1 MEEYI
6 LSFSDIIGHEDVK
19 SHINNSINNGRFA
32 HAYIISGEDGL
43 GKSILVK
50 EIALKLLNKK
60 VNRMYADIIEFK
72 IKKES
77 RSIKVDDIREI
88 NKEVN
93 KKPYEEDK
101 KVIIIYNSDFM
112 TKEAQNAFLK
122 TIEEPP
128 KNVFILMLCESLDS
142 ILETIKSRCQIY
154 KLNHLSQEDMK
165 KYINKKYPNIDAELK
180 ETLLKISDGIPGKVE
195 KFVEDENF
203 KDIRDMSINILK
215 KMLLSEKND
224 IESTLKYVEFF
235 TKHIYLSEEV
245 LTCFLSYIR
254 DILMCKETL
263 NKKLVLNI
271 DKLEDLEIISESLSF
286 KQLYNIINIIEDTK
300 DKLSSNVNTA
310 LVFNSMLLKMQEV

>member
-1 MEEYI
+1 
-6 LSFSDIIGHEDVK
+6 
-19 SHINNSINNGRFA
+19 
-32 HAYIISGEDGL
+32 
-43 GKSILVK
+43 
-50 EIALKLLNKK
+50 
-60 VNRMYADIIEFK
+60 
-72 IKKES
+72 
-77 RSIKVDDIREI
+77 EI

-101 KVIIIYNSDFM
+101 KVIIIYNSDLM

-128 KNVFILMLCESLDS
+128 ENVFILMLCESLDS

-215 KMLLSEKND
+215 KMLLS
-224 IESTLKYVEFF
+224 
-235 TKHIYLSEEV
+235 
-245 LTCFLSYIR
+245 
-254 DILMCKETL
+254 
-263 NKKLVLNI
+263 
-271 DKLEDLEIISESLSF
+271 
-286 KQLYNIINIIEDTK
+286 
-300 DKLSSNVNTA
+300 
-310 LVFNSMLLKMQEV
+310 

>member
-1 MEEYI
+1 M
-6 LSFSDIIGHEDVK
+6 SFSDVIGHEDIK
-19 SHINNSINNGRFA
+19 NHIINSIENGRFA

-50 EIALKLLNKK
+50 EIALKLLNKEI
-60 VNRMYADIIEFK
+60 NRIYADIIEFR
-72 IKKES
+72 IKKEN

-101 KVIIIYNSDFM
+101 KVIIIYNSDLM

-128 KNVFILMLCESLDS
+128 ENVFILMICESLDN

-154 KLNHLSQEDMK
+154 KLNHLSEEDMK
-165 KYINKKYPNIDAELK
+165 MFINDKYPDIDEELK
-180 ETLLKISDGIPGKVE
+180 EIFLKISDGIPGKVE
-195 KFVEDENF
+195 KFIEDEDF
-203 KDIRDMSINILK
+203 KNIRNMSMNILK
-215 KMLLSEKND
+215 KMLLYKKND
-224 IESTLKYVEFF
+224 MESILQYTEFLV
-235 TKHIYLSEEV
+235 KHIYLLEEI

-254 DILMCKETL
+254 DILVYKETL
-263 NKKLVLNI
+263 NKRLILNI
-271 DKLEDLEIISESLSF
+271 DKLEDLESISESLSF
-286 KQLYNIINIIEDTK
+286 KELYNIIHIIEDTK
-300 DKLSSNVNTA
+300 NKLSSNVNTS